1 MKSTSCPACK
11 AQFSL
16 RQFFSYTTLHGT
28 RRIKRCPHCGVM
40 LRWARKPLI
49 VMNTGSAILIAAA
62 VSVFLFSERLFDS
75 WNTPT
80 VLFAVG
86 AGIALL
92 SFTLLRFEQVAD
104 HFD

>member
-1 MKSTSCPACK
+1 
-11 AQFSL
+11 
-16 RQFFSYTTLHGT
+16 
-28 RRIKRCPHCGVM
+28 M

-62 VSVFLFSERLFDS
+62 ASVFLLSERLFDN

-86 AGIALL
+86 AAIALL
-92 SFTLLRFEQVAD
+92 SFPLMRFEQVAD
-104 HFD
+104 PD